1 MVCMVCMVCM
11 ACMAMYAMFAMY
23 AMHAMRAMYAMYAKR
38 LQRQLTTEWHR
49 DDDDYGTLTSPTN
62 EATSSL
68 SHPEQLFPP
77 LKITNAPQKRFAL
90 RSASPIARRPVPYM
104 QEANHGADRGLQN
117 GDCRNKNLLG

>member
-1 MVCMVCMVCM
+1 
-11 ACMAMYAMFAMY
+11 MAMYAMFAMY

-68 SHPEQLFPP
+68 SHPEQIFSPSQDHKRPSETICTQECFP
-77 LKITNAPQKRFAL
+77 
-90 RSASPIARRPVPYM
+90 
-104 QEANHGADRGLQN
+104 
-117 GDCRNKNLLG
+117 DCP